1 MKTAQPRRAVI
12 LGVVVAL
19 GLAACGKDAAPSTT
33 QGSAPTAESTAT
45 EGSVATSDSSPSG
58 DSVATDGS
66 VTTDGSAAPAAD
78 GPAGVPAGA
87 DTVLTPAPT
96 GEADSAVWA
105 TYRETSTLDPIFGF
119 DYPDNSAMAVACE
132 SLLRQN
138 PDLTIGPGLAESAEY
153 TTDTSLVITLRSDVT
168 FWDGSPMTPDDV
180 VFSLKRQQDPAN
192 GGFYATVLSNATDIA
207 ATGDNE
213 VTITTTGR
221 DMLLRNELSGP
232 VGVVTQKAFVEAKGA
247 DYGTANGGV
256 MCTGPYQ
263 LKSWVVGEG
272 LTFDRYDG
280 YWDKSLPLKLKSITI
295 KGVPDEAAL
304 TAGLLTGEI
313 DGTYSLGLSTLDQLR
328 GSDQVTVSQGG
339 AYAIAAFI
347 VSDFTGTLADARVRQ
362 ALSMAIDRQGIVSSV
377 FKGAAYPARAIGV
390 PGMWGYAKET
400 FTEGWN
406 ALPDVSQPDVEGAK
420 QLVIDAGAEGKTV
433 RIGMSS
439 ELAAIQTEAGEFQ
452 RAAESIGL
460 KAELVSVSA
469 ANYINFFID
478 PAARESVDGFFT
490 VNYSNTADP
499 LSLFVSLVAPGG
511 TQAFNGYDDPAAQA
525 LLDQARAEPDDTK
538 RAALVVQFQKLITD
552 QVLWV
557 PMVAPTTTLIM
568 NKELSGAPA
577 TFQYMFGPWAAYL
590 GAA

>member
-33 QGSAPTAESTAT
+33 QGSAPTAESTVIA
-45 EGSVATSDSSPSG
+45 GSVATSESSPSG

-66 VTTDGSAAPAAD
+66 VTTGGSAAPAAE

-192 GGFYATVLSNATDIA
+192 GGFYATVLSKATDIA

-272 LTFDRYDG
+272 VTFDRYDG

-347 VSDFTGTLADARVRQ
+347 VSNFDRRAGRCPRPSGTVDGDRPPGNRLVGVQGRRLPGSCDRRPRACGATPRRPSPRAGTLCRMCRSPISRLRSSWSSMPAPRARP
-362 ALSMAIDRQGIVSSV
+362 I
-377 FKGAAYPARAIGV
+377 
-390 PGMWGYAKET
+390 
-400 FTEGWN
+400 
-406 ALPDVSQPDVEGAK
+406 
-420 QLVIDAGAEGKTV
+420 

-499 LSLFVSLVAPGG
+499 LSLFVSVIAPGG

-538 RAALVVQFQKLITD
+538 RAELVVA
-552 QVLWV
+552 V
-557 PMVAPTTTLIM
+557 P
-568 NKELSGAPA
+568 GD
-577 TFQYMFGPWAAYL
+577 
-590 GAA
+590 